1 MTISRSVLVATA
13 VVTAALHGH
22 AQQPDP
28 KFGAATTA
36 VVIDVVVRDAKG
48 RPVTDL
54 TRADFELLEDGV
66 RQELGDV
73 TRVGVA
79 DAPATRRANA
89 TANATAPAPPA
100 GKPRPPQNTV
110 SAPTFVALVFD
121 RLTPE
126 ARALAHK
133 GALAYL
139 DTSQTNDFAGV
150 FLSDMSLVPIQ
161 TYTTDRVKLRKAID
175 EVATLATSV
184 FDREAIKEP
193 TEMVFQAAGDFHP
206 SVPVVA
212 SAESPGRP
220 AEDGPGARH
229 HGGSSSTLGPP
240 GRAVGTASLFAVQA
254 FERLSRDHQGFTTV
268 NALRAIIEGL
278 AVLPGRKTVV
288 FFAEGL
294 ALPEAVMPQ
303 FDSVVATANR
313 ANVSVYTIDA
323 AGLRVHSKDAE
334 TGREIRAIG
343 AQSMIVNPDGS
354 TGGSLGAM
362 ERMDDVLR
370 KDPRTSL
377 TMLAERTG
385 GFLIENTNDLARG
398 FREIDVDRRFHYLL
412 TYTPKQL
419 DFAGE
424 WRRVE
429 VRIPGRK
436 VEIRSR
442 SGYPAVRSLSAIPLL
457 AYEGPALASL
467 ERTSPP
473 ADLPLRLGAF
483 VFPEMRGGS
492 RAALMVAA
500 SGETLTFET
509 TPEGFRTDFTMM
521 ARVKDASGAIVRKGS
536 QPYRLSGPAAERER
550 TQKGEVLFYRQPE
563 LPPGKYTIE
572 GVVHDALG
580 LRAGVARMPF
590 EVPADGGLRVSSLVI
605 VSRTERLMSGELD
618 ADNPLQAGNRLIYPT
633 LGEPLR
639 RRRADTVAFYVT
651 IVPSGRE
658 PVEARLHILQAG
670 HLVAE
675 LPVPLDKVD
684 ASGRIQ
690 QVSQM
695 PAGGLGA
702 GDFQFRLVV
711 KQGAAQQVREAG
723 VQVEI
728 IG

>member
-13 VVTAALHGH
+13 VVIVALHGH
-22 AQQPDP
+22 AQQRDP
-28 KFGAATTA
+28 KFGVATTA

-54 TRADFELLEDGV
+54 TRSDFELLEDGV
-66 RQELGDV
+66 LQELGDV
-73 TRVGVA
+73 TRVGVP
-79 DAPATRRANA
+79 DVVAPRRTRVAGPAALPAATPNA
-89 TANATAPAPPA
+89 SSRHVP
-100 GKPRPPQNTV
+100 
-110 SAPTFVALVFD
+110 APTFLAIVFD

-133 GALAYL
+133 GALASL
-139 DTSQTNDFAGV
+139 ETSQANDFVGV
-150 FLSDMSLVPIQ
+150 FVSDMTLVPIQ
-161 TYTTDRVKLRKAID
+161 TYTTDRAKLRKAID
-175 EVATLATSV
+175 EGATRATSV
-184 FDREAIKEP
+184 FDRDSIREP
-193 TEMVFQAAGDFHP
+193 GEMVFQAAGDFHP

-212 SAESPGRP
+212 SAESVGRP
-220 AEDGPGARH
+220 AEEGPGARYH
-229 HGGSSSTLGPP
+229 GSSSSGAGPP
-240 GRAVGTASLFAVQA
+240 SGGVGQASLFATLA

-268 NALRAIIEGL
+268 NALRAVIEGL
-278 AVLPGRKTVV
+278 SVLPGRKSVV

-334 TGREIRAIG
+334 TGREVRTAG
-343 AQSMIVNPDGS
+343 AQSMVVRPDGS
-354 TGGSLGAM
+354 TGGSLGAL
-362 ERMDDVLR
+362 ERLEDVLR

-377 TMLAERTG
+377 TLLAERTG
-385 GFLIENTNDLARG
+385 GFLIENTNDLGRG
-398 FREIDVDRRFHYLL
+398 FRDIDTDRRFHYLL
-412 TYTPKQL
+412 TYTPKKL

-429 VRIPGRK
+429 VRVPSRK

-442 SGYPAVRSLSAIPLL
+442 SGYPAVRTLSAIPLL
-457 AYEGPALASL
+457 AYEGPALAAL
-467 ERTSPP
+467 DRTPPP

-483 VFPEMRGGS
+483 VFPDLKGGS

-500 SGETLTFET
+500 GGETLTFET
-509 TPEGFRTDFTMM
+509 TPEGFRTDFTLM

-536 QPYRLSGPAAERER
+536 QPYRLTGPPAERER

-563 LPPGKYTIE
+563 LQPGKYTLE
-572 GVVHDALG
+572 AVVHDALG
-580 LRAGVARMPF
+580 PRAGVARVPF
-590 EVPADGGLRVSSLVI
+590 EVPADDGLRVSSLVI

-651 IVPSGRE
+651 MVPSG
-658 PVEARLHILQAG
+658 PAPLEARLHILQAG
-670 HLVAE
+670 HVVAE

-690 QVSQM
+690 QVGQM

-723 VQVEI
+723 LRVEI
-728 IG
+728 IR